1 MNSSKRPPQKGKP
14 HGGSLRLPAGWAHR
28 RASRRAT
35 PVAVPASERGEKGKE
50 RQRSRSEEDAM
61 IMWVMACA
69 VIGGMAVAVGGVLR
83 IAGGQTR
90 QEEEAVERLAQV
102 DRPAA

>member
-1 MNSSKRPPQKGKP
+1 
-14 HGGSLRLPAGWAHR
+14 
-28 RASRRAT
+28 
-35 PVAVPASERGEKGKE
+35 
-50 RQRSRSEEDAM
+50 M